1 MSATSADL
9 ETIDRRLAALFAQ
22 PPTEC
27 SVLAADA
34 AAFISLKGPR
44 AENQDRAFVALL
56 SPQRGQPLFVAAVLD
71 GMGGMEDG
79 AKAANIAARTFIK
92 SLATSAQCPPATSL
106 SIAIY
111 EANTAVWAALDGR
124 GGTTLTAIAITQS
137 GRCHGVHLGD
147 SRLYCACPALRQVTT
162 DDTLTGLLG
171 PDPALTVDG
180 LVQFVGIGA
189 AMLPQ
194 SVDLPGDAGDVLLL
208 TTDGFHFA
216 GGEALSALLSLEAD
230 AAGPAL
236 ERYAKGLRLHDNA
249 TAVLVNRRRAL
260 AELATLTE
268 GALLV
273 TSTTG
278 RCEL

>member
-1 MSATSADL
+1 MSAISADL

-22 PPTEC
+22 PPTEG

-34 AAFISLKGPR
+34 AALISLKGPR

-56 SPQRGQPLFVAAVLD
+56 SPQRGQSLFVAAVLD

-92 SLATSAQCPPATSL
+92 SLTTSVQCPPATAL

-124 GGTTLTAIAITQS
+124 GGATLTAIAITQS
-137 GRCHGVHLGD
+137 GRCHGIHLGD
-147 SRLYCACPALRQVTT
+147 SRLYCACPELRQVTI

-171 PDPALTVDG
+171 PDPALAEDG

-194 SVDLPGDAGDVLLL
+194 SVDLPDDAGDILLL

-216 GGEALSALLSLEAD
+216 GGEALSALFSLEAD

-236 ERYAKGLRLHDNA
+236 ERYAKGLRLYDNA
-249 TAVLVNRRRAL
+249 TAVLINRSRAL